1 MNFCVFFV
9 MELHFSHGKT
19 LDNSAKSLYDNKRFH
34 TETGND
40 KEEYITTPAERAI
53 LRLKD
58 GFGQYDGR

>member
-1 MNFCVFFV
+1 